1 MTQTPSIDVFAIS
14 SPPWLSHLSCL
25 SRFATSHTPRCIIAS
40 WTQRRA
46 FPWIRPQYTSRI
58 CLADLRRVG
67 QKIRGCHAA
76 TDLFEKRSTIYS
88 GRPRMV
94 MADELMGWE
103 WDFLH
108 MTHSDRWRQHR
119 RVFHQSFQSRAIQ
132 GYFHV
137 IRCAS
142 LVLVSNFAATPGD
155 FVNHIRHFAGG
166 VILRITYGYD
176 VTPRNDEYVRLALA
190 AGGPLLQVV
199 HAGSYLVEYIPALK
213 YIPSWFPGAKFKRQ
227 AKEWAKHSF
236 RLRESPFE
244 SVKAAIASGKVRP
257 CMVSEFLEKPHDAA
271 SEEILKNC
279 AGLAYAAGSD
289 TTASF
294 LESWILAM
302 AMFPDAQR
310 RAREELDSVVGGNR
324 LPDFSDRESLPY
336 LDALL
341 LETLRWNPTV
351 PLGVPHTATE
361 DDVYGGYFI
370 PKGARVV
377 GNYWAISRDEE
388 LYPDPEQF
396 IPERFLRQEG
406 KQRQLDP
413 ALTGAFGFGR
423 RICPG
428 RHLAVHS
435 IWLAMAYTLTLYAIS
450 PATDE
455 NGVKIELKRENIS
468 GLTVHPKPFRMQLV
482 PRSKDMANLVHVL
495 KDDESFAC

>member
-1 MTQTPSIDVFAIS
+1 
-14 SPPWLSHLSCL
+14 
-25 SRFATSHTPRCIIAS
+25 
-40 WTQRRA
+40 
-46 FPWIRPQYTSRI
+46 
-58 CLADLRRVG
+58 
-67 QKIRGCHAA
+67 
-76 TDLFEKRSTIYS
+76 
-88 GRPRMV
+88 
-94 MADELMGWE
+94 
-103 WDFLH
+103 
-108 MTHSDRWRQHR
+108 
-119 RVFHQSFQSRAIQ
+119 
-132 GYFHV
+132 
-137 IRCAS
+137 
-142 LVLVSNFAATPGD
+142 
-155 FVNHIRHFAGG
+155 
-166 VILRITYGYD
+166 
-176 VTPRNDEYVRLALA
+176 
-190 AGGPLLQVV
+190 
-199 HAGSYLVEYIPALK
+199 
-213 YIPSWFPGAKFKRQ
+213 
-227 AKEWAKHSF
+227 
-236 RLRESPFE
+236 
-244 SVKAAIASGKVRP
+244 
-257 CMVSEFLEKPHDAA
+257 
-271 SEEILKNC
+271 
-279 AGLAYAAGSD
+279 
-289 TTASF
+289 
-294 LESWILAM
+294 M